1 MAAPYLDHVGTD
13 KYANQCD
20 KPTTIQ
26 DWEQRTIVSKMRHT
40 TEALHK
46 VAYNNKLYGNKDLS
60 LSKYGQKLIDEADA
74 SRHAKQY
81 SMTIQ
86 SYGISQATPC
96 SFCAHNT
103 SGPFED
109 CRTMLKERDGFCAN
123 CLWYERKWCSK
134 SHIQELKASNSAK
147 EYRKRKIV
155 PKNLPGDN
163 ENAEVSSKIAKK
175 SSKVEP
181 IVLINSDNLRDQAK
195 HIRKL
200 AKKVEKYS
208 KALSKAV
215 AESYADEPVVT
226 SNPTSD

>member
-1 MAAPYLDHVGTD
+1 
-13 KYANQCD
+13 
-20 KPTTIQ
+20 
-26 DWEQRTIVSKMRHT
+26 
-40 TEALHK
+40 
-46 VAYNNKLYGNKDLS
+46 
-60 LSKYGQKLIDEADA
+60 
-74 SRHAKQY
+74 
-81 SMTIQ
+81 
-86 SYGISQATPC
+86 
-96 SFCAHNT
+96 
-103 SGPFED
+103 
-109 CRTMLKERDGFCAN
+109 MLKERDGFCAN

-134 SHIQELKASNSAK
+134 CSYYDWFFFCAFYLHGIAHIQELKASNSAK